1 MAVEL
6 GGGWKL
12 LISFKTELEQTAQHR
27 GLHLRGDSPTCS
39 PPKAERLRRKEVLFQ
54 KKPVLSQYR
63 HFRIAAS
70 PLSFLWLRNPVCLKH
85 GVGDKED

>member
-27 GLHLRGDSPTCS
+27 ELHLRGDSPACS
-39 PPKAERLRRKEVLFQ
+39 PHKVERLRKKEVLFQ

-63 HFRIAAS
+63 HLTVAAS
-70 PLSFLWLRNPVCLKH
+70 PLPLLLLHNPVCLKH
-85 GVGDKED
+85 GAGDKDD